1 MTIKQLSIFLENK
14 GGSLI
19 KILDKLSNAGI
30 QIIAST
36 IADTQDYGIYRV
48 ICDNP
53 KKAYIVLKEEGFNL
67 QLTDVYALYVDD
79 EPGAMAATL
88 RKLSEAGIV
97 ISYIYTFLL
106 NGKGVL
112 IFRTSD
118 TEKTNEVISLKKLK
132 SVIEL

>member
-1 MTIKQLSIFLENK
+1 M
-14 GGSLI
+14 
-19 KILDKLSNAGI
+19 
-30 QIIAST
+30 
-36 IADTQDYGIYRV
+36 
-48 ICDNP
+48 
-53 KKAYIVLKEEGFNL
+53 
-67 QLTDVYALYVDD
+67 DD

-106 NGKGVL
+106 KGKGVL

>member
-53 KKAYIVLKEEGFNL
+53 NKAYIVLKEEGFNL

-106 NGKGVL
+106 KGKGVL

>member
-48 ICDNP
+48 IFDNP

-106 NGKGVL
+106 KGKGVL

>member
-53 KKAYIVLKEEGFNL
+53 KKA
-67 QLTDVYALYVDD
+67 
-79 EPGAMAATL
+79 
-88 RKLSEAGIV
+88 
-97 ISYIYTFLL
+97 ISY
-106 NGKGVL
+106 
-112 IFRTSD
+112 
-118 TEKTNEVISLKKLK
+118 
-132 SVIEL
+132 

>member
-106 NGKGVL
+106 KGKGVL
-112 IFRTSD
+112 IFRTS
-118 TEKTNEVISLKKLK
+118 EIGRAHV
-132 SVIEL
+132 